1 MEGRTK
7 RVPCPICIRIRLR
20 SLCNRGELTPEVP
33 LNGLGSL
40 HDIRAKR
47 GFGFMDFVV
56 SHSNGERHTWW
67 GWEFKGVAPCLIT
80 YIQFLYTKTCASLIV
95 YHTVNGWYR
104 KPTLHLASF
113 ISRGLRSE
121 CWDKAESIVLR
132 HLQNWS
138 SSSFLW
144 DKELSNKDIWLVR
157 GTSPLPEEFH
167 YEMSNEFVA
176 GLKRDRLDR

>member
-104 KPTLHLASF
+104 KPTLTLLISFPAGADVAVTFQAFLHQNVGIRIWRVLLNRFKHLHSYC
-113 ISRGLRSE
+113 L
-121 CWDKAESIVLR
+121 
-132 HLQNWS
+132 
-138 SSSFLW
+138 
-144 DKELSNKDIWLVR
+144 
-157 GTSPLPEEFH
+157 
-167 YEMSNEFVA
+167 
-176 GLKRDRLDR
+176 